1 MIQSQSTFCT
11 HCHYCC
17 HGNLHLFLL
26 SAAALSKPLAHQLI
40 FPRNQLTSPGT
51 VVSRQLSLQT
61 PVFQLVSVTNT
72 LSCMSSE
79 PFQYPRAIPLSPSLS
94 LSPAASH
101 YEQKPALHQKK
112 NLRLDSADE
121 NQEVPDQNHYGPRLH
136 ETFPS
141 LQDSGY
147 SNSAV
152 LSEVV
157 S

>member
-1 MIQSQSTFCT
+1 MIQNQSTFCT

-17 HGNLHLFLL
+17 HGSSHSFLL
-26 SAAALSKPLAHQLI
+26 SVAALSQPLAHQLI

-61 PVFQLVSVTNT
+61 PVFQLVSVTST
-72 LSCMSSE
+72 PSCTSSE
-79 PFQYPRAIPLSPSLS
+79 PFQYPQAIPLSPSLS

-101 YEQKPALHQKK
+101 YEQKPALHQKGSF
-112 NLRLDSADE
+112 RLDSADE
-121 NQEVPDQNHYGPRLH
+121 NQEAPDQNHFGPRLH

-147 SNSAV
+147 SNSVV